1 MALNVAV
8 LLSGSGTTLQNLI
21 DRAES
26 GELDIMIGCVVSSR
40 MGAGG
45 VERARKH
52 RIPAYEVPRKE
63 CTSEE
68 EFNERIWAIVREHE
82 AQLVVLAGFM
92 SLLRVPPDF
101 TDRIINIHPALIP
114 SFCGKGMY
122 GHHVH
127 EAVLAY
133 GCKITGATVHFVD
146 GEYDHGPIILQEA
159 VPVLD
164 DDTADTLAERVQACE
179 RELYPRAI
187 QAFAEGRVRVE
198 NREVWIL

>member
-26 GELDIMIGCVVSSR
+26 GELDIVIGCVVSSR

>member
-21 DRAES
+21 DRAEA
-26 GELDIMIGCVVSSR
+26 GTLDIAIGCVVSSR
-40 MGAGG
+40 MGTGG
-45 VERARKH
+45 VERARKR

-68 EFNERIWAIVREHE
+68 EFNERIWAIVRQHE

-114 SFCGKGMY
+114 AFCGKGMY

-164 DDTADTLAERVQACE
+164 DDTPDTLAERVQACE
-179 RELYPRAI
+179 RELYPKAI

-198 NREVWIL
+198 DREVWIL